1 MDPTP
6 LRQPAPLVG
15 VITFISRSPVDGVD
29 LGRGSMTH
37 RKKKSKKWGTY
48 KKSGGRQRSVSCVY
62 CGRTVPRA
70 KATAVQK
77 GMRMGDLRSVGVKR
91 DQRMLPVY
99 KFYACI
105 SCAKHRKLLK

>member
-1 MDPTP
+1 MVGCTP
-6 LRQPAPLVG
+6 RDNLYISFRGPVG
-15 VITFISRSPVDGVD
+15 KYRCVTLPK
-29 LGRGSMTH
+29 
-37 RKKKSKKWGTY
+37 RKKKNKKWGTY

-62 CGRTVPRA
+62 CGRNVPRA

-77 GMRMGDLRSVGVKR
+77 GMRMGGLRSVGVKR
-91 DQRMLPVY
+91 DQLMLPTY

>member
-6 LRQPAPLVG
+6 LRQPGRAYRCDNLYIPLTG
-15 VITFISRSPVDGVD
+15 TSVDS
-29 LGRGSMTH
+29 GRGNMTH
-37 RKKKSKKWGTY
+37 RKKKNKKWGTY

-62 CGRTVPRA
+62 CGRTVPRS

-91 DQRMLPVY
+91 DQLMLPVY